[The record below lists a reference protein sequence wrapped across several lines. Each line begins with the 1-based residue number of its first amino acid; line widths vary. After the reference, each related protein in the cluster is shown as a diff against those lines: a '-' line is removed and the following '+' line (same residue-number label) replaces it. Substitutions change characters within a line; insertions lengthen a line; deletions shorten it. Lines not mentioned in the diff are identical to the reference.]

1 MTQLFMTHPGP
12 LAAVASAELPEG
24 VSLRAATVSDGPA
37 IAAVL
42 AESFEEA
49 WDAQRVAAEFFDAA
63 DVPVTWVVEDGLG
76 ILGTASERIM
86 PDTYPD
92 AGYVHYVGVLD
103 RARGKRVGAALTAQC
118 VHGFADR
125 GLSTT
130 VLETDDFRIP
140 AVVTYLR
147 LGFVPTYRSDDEQRA
162 WSALL
167 PALFAAKR

>member
-12 LAAVASAELPEG
+12 LAAVVAVSLPEG
-24 VSLRAATVSDGPA
+24 ASLRAATTADGPA

-42 AESFEEA
+42 AESFEED
-49 WDAQRVAAEFFDAA
+49 WDVQRVAAEFFDAA
-63 DVPVTWVVEDGLG
+63 DVPVTWVVEDGQG
-76 ILGTASERIM
+76 IIGAASERIM

-92 AGYVHYVGVLD
+92 AGYIHYVGVLD

-118 VHGFADR
+118 VHGFAER

-140 AVVTYLR
+140 AVITYLR
-147 LGFVPTYRSDDEQRA
+147 LGFIPTYRSDAEQGA